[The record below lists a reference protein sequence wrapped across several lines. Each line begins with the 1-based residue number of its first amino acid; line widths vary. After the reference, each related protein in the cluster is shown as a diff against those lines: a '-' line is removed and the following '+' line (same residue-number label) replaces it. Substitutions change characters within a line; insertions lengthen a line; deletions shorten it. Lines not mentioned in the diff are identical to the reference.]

1 MEILIFWI
9 TWGTV
14 ALVQLFLIY
23 KAMIENDAQLYNLY
37 GIVISAEILLALHT
51 LPYTF
56 LNATLSIVALWI
68 AYLAGVILKARG
80 HRKLYSSQLF
90 LVVAFL
96 GMSIPAVILL
106 YLLA

>member
-1 MEILIFWI
+1 MEILTFWI

-37 GIVISAEILLALHT
+37 GIVFSAEILLALHV

-56 LNATLSIVALWI
+56 LNAILSIVALWI
-68 AYLAGVILKARG
+68 VFLAGVILKARG

-90 LVVAFL
+90 LVIAFL

>member
-1 MEILIFWI
+1 MEIITFWF

-23 KAMIENDAQLYNLY
+23 NAMTENNSQLYNLY
-37 GIVISAEILLALHT
+37 GIVVSAEIILALHV

-56 LNATLSIVALWI
+56 LNSILSIIALLI
-68 AYLAGVILKARG
+68 VSLAGVILKAKG
-80 HRKLYSSQLF
+80 NSKLYSNQLF

>member
-1 MEILIFWI
+1 MEIITFWI

-23 KAMIENDAQLYNLY
+23 QAMTENNSQLYNLY
-37 GIVISAEILLALHT
+37 GIVISAEIILALHV

-56 LNATLSIVALWI
+56 LNSILSIIALWI
-68 AYLAGVILKARG
+68 LYLAGVILKAKG
-80 HRKLYSSQLF
+80 NRKLYSNRLF

>member
-1 MEILIFWI
+1 MEIITFWV

-23 KAMIENDAQLYNLY
+23 QAMTENNSQLYNLY
-37 GIVISAEILLALHT
+37 GIVISAEIILALHV

-56 LNATLSIVALWI
+56 LNAALSIVALLI
-68 AYLAGVILKARG
+68 ASLAGVILKAKG
-80 HRKLYSSQLF
+80 HRKLYSNQLF

>member
-1 MEILIFWI
+1 MEIITFWI

-23 KAMIENDAQLYNLY
+23 QAMTENNSQLYNLY
-37 GIVISAEILLALHT
+37 GIVISAEIILALHV

-56 LNATLSIVALWI
+56 LNSILSIIALWI
-68 AYLAGVILKARG
+68 GYLAGVILKAKG
-80 HRKLYSSQLF
+80 NRKLYSNRLF

>member
-1 MEILIFWI
+1 MEIITFWF

-23 KAMIENDAQLYNLY
+23 EAMTENDTQLYNVY
-37 GIVISAEILLALHT
+37 GIVNSAEILLALHT
-51 LPYTF
+51 LPHTF
-56 LNATLSIVALWI
+56 LNAALSIVALLI
-68 AYLAGVILKARG
+68 ASLAGVILKAKG
-80 HRKLYSSQLF
+80 NSMLYSNRLF

>member
-1 MEILIFWI
+1 MEIIIFWM
-9 TWGTV
+9 TWATV
-14 ALVQLFLIY
+14 AFVQLFLIY
-23 KAMIENDAQLYNLY
+23 EAMTENDSQLYNLC
-37 GIVISAEILLALHT
+37 GIVISAEILLALHV

-56 LNATLSIVALWI
+56 LNSILSIIALLI
-68 AYLAGVILKARG
+68 GYLAGVILKAKG
-80 HRKLYSSQLF
+80 SSKLYSNRLF

>member
-1 MEILIFWI
+1 MEIITFWI
-9 TWGTV
+9 TWATV
-14 ALVQLFLIY
+14 AFVQLFLIY
-23 KAMIENDAQLYNLY
+23 KAMTENDSQLYNLY
-37 GIVISAEILLALHT
+37 GIVISAEILLALHV

-56 LNATLSIVALWI
+56 LNSILSIIALLI
-68 AYLAGVILKARG
+68 GYLAGVILKAKG
-80 HRKLYSSQLF
+80 SSKLYSNRLF

>member
-1 MEILIFWI
+1 MEIIIFWM
-9 TWGTV
+9 TWTTV
-14 ALVQLFLIY
+14 AFVQLFLIY
-23 KAMIENDAQLYNLY
+23 EAMTENDSQLYNLY
-37 GIVISAEILLALHT
+37 GIVISAEILLALHV

-56 LNATLSIVALWI
+56 LNSILSIIVLLI
-68 AYLAGVILKARG
+68 EYLAGVILKAKG
-80 HRKLYSSQLF
+80 SSKLYSNRLF